1 MTAADTS
8 GRTARRRTPNRRSF
22 GSRPVWLVLAGIA
35 SVQLG
40 AAFSKQLFTLL
51 EPTAVVWL
59 RLVASSIILLAIAR
73 PRLRGRS
80 RVDWRTV
87 LLFGLV
93 LGTMNWAIYQSFA
106 RMPLGLAVTIEFLG
120 PLTVALVGSRKK
132 LDLAW
137 VGLAALGVA
146 LLGFGGGG
154 VTVGGVV
161 FALLAGAAWGL
172 YIPLS
177 AAVGRGWDGLSGLAV
192 ASLVGTVALAP
203 FAIAIG
209 GADLLGTRVL
219 VVGALVGLLS
229 SVIPYSF
236 EMAALRTMPPR
247 VFGILMSLEPAAA
260 AMAGLLVLSE
270 QLGVR
275 EWVAVVCVVVAS
287 AGVTRS
293 ATPPAA
299 PAPD

>member
-1 MTAADTS
+1 M
-8 GRTARRRTPNRRSF
+8 
-22 GSRPVWLVLAGIA
+22 
-35 SVQLG
+35 
-40 AAFSKQLFTLL
+40 
-51 EPTAVVWL
+51 
-59 RLVASSIILLAIAR
+59 
-73 PRLRGRS
+73 
-80 RVDWRTV
+80 
-87 LLFGLV
+87 
-93 LGTMNWAIYQSFA
+93 
-106 RMPLGLAVTIEFLG
+106 
-120 PLTVALVGSRKK
+120 TVALVGSRRK

-137 VGLAALGVA
+137 VGLAAVGVA

-192 ASLVGTVALAP
+192 ASLVGTVVLAP

-270 QLGVR
+270 QLGLR
-275 EWVAVVCVVVAS
+275 EWIAVVCIVVAS
-287 AGVTRS
+287 AGVTRT
-293 ATPPAA
+293 AGTPPA

>member
-1 MTAADTS
+1 M
-8 GRTARRRTPNRRSF
+8 
-22 GSRPVWLVLAGIA
+22 WLVLAGIA

-40 AAFSKQLFTLL
+40 AAFSKQLFEIL

-80 RVDWRTV
+80 RADWQTV

-93 LGTMNWAIYQSFA
+93 LGTMNWTIYQSFA

-137 VGLAALGVA
+137 VGLAATGVA

-154 VTVGGVV
+154 VTAGGVV

-177 AAVGRGWDGLSGLAV
+177 AAVGRSWDGLSGLAV
-192 ASLVGTVALAP
+192 ASLVGTVVIAP

-275 EWVAVVCVVVAS
+275 EWIAVVCVVIAS
-287 AGVTRS
+287 AGVTRT
-293 ATPPAA
+293 ATPPA